1 MTPSHLSE
9 RDHDGDLTVLW
20 PAFLAGPFAWAL
32 HEGVAYVV
40 IKPVCASAASYLLW
54 LIAAVAFVIVAI
66 GAWTGWRWRYGL
78 RAMARDDGPMSPD
91 RNYFLATLTI
101 AFNALIGVLILA
113 SAIPQVFLSP
123 CE

>member
-1 MTPSHLSE
+1 MNATTTETSPYSGPRSS
-9 RDHDGDLTVLW
+9 RDRSRGHCT
-20 PAFLAGPFAWAL
+20 
-32 HEGVAYVV
+32 
-40 IKPVCASAASYLLW
+40 K